1 MFDPLRA
8 IDLWASLSLSLVGI
22 FNLIMACIQAKRGN
36 SSKYEPLEISQDDEK
51 ESLLQ
56 PNHNRTS
63 QKIKGDDEADLMD
76 SDRENKNVITKINKD
91 IS

>member
-1 MFDPLRA
+1 MMFDPTRS

-22 FNLIMACIQAKRGN
+22 FNLIMACIQKKRG
-36 SSKYEPLEISQDDEK
+36 SGPHKQPQETPEDEES

-63 QKIKGDDEADLMD
+63 Q
-76 SDRENKNVITKINKD
+76 
-91 IS
+91 